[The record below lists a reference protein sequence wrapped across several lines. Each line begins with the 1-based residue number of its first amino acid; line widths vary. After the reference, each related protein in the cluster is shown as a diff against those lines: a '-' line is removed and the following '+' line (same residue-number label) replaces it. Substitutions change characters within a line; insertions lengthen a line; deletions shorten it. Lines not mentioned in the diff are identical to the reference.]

1 MQQQELLQE
10 QKKTNVEAGK
20 LALLAK
26 LAESSKLRQDANLAK
41 EKDKAIE
48 EVAASVKAGVKQEI
62 AGVAER
68 KAKETAKSA
77 AAAADTAAKATK
89 GNAATL
95 KKNRLQIMGKVG
107 PRAQQKATKEE
118 KTLASKVSRDA
129 KKVVRKQKR
138 LDQTTQAEQLA
149 KIVEKRSK
157 SVLKKTGDLQ

>member
-1 MQQQELLQE
+1 M
-10 QKKTNVEAGK
+10 G
-20 LALLAK
+20 
-26 LAESSKLRQDANLAK
+26 
-41 EKDKAIE
+41 
-48 EVAASVKAGVKQEI
+48 
-62 AGVAER
+62 
-68 KAKETAKSA
+68 
-77 AAAADTAAKATK
+77 
-89 GNAATL
+89 ATL

-157 SVLKKTGDLQ
+157 SVLKKTGEAAIKAATKLAEDKAKQKKKPRLRSRQMERRIMLFRARTRMLEQLYKQRL